1 MNLFQLLM
9 LVILYLLYPVKQ
21 SLATNTESQLI
32 RDLLDKYIEPSTRP
46 VRDHTHNV
54 TVTIRLLVSQVIEIN
69 EKRQEITVSGWFRM
83 LWKDEFMV
91 WDPNDYNNITEIFVE
106 QSALWL
112 PDVTLHNNVD
122 GEFEQIKKSLHLR
135 VNNDGM
141 VHLGTPMIVK
151 SFCKMYLKYFP
162 FDEQK
167 CALEFEPWIY
177 HAKQQDLIPETGSES
192 QQTEFNPNGA
202 WSLKD
207 VSVQYIPEKYNC
219 CPEPFSKVVFTI
231 ILKRRERFFVEI
243 ILLPCCLLSILTMFV
258 FLLPPESGEKMS
270 FGVSTLLSILLFQQ
284 MISDALPPSADSTP
298 ILQIYFTML
307 TCMSCISIVC
317 SAVLLNIYNCNQPE
331 DIPKWLASI
340 LFGKVGKA
348 IGRKTSAY
356 YYNEQIFQKE
366 MDTGNENMAYSN
378 SDASVYSVKQSLAT
392 NTESQLIRDLLDKYI
407 EPSTRPVRD
416 HKNNVTVTIRLLV
429 SQVIEINEKRQE
441 ITVSGWFKMLWKD
454 EFMVWDPNDY
464 NNITEIFVEQSALWL
479 PDVTLY
485 NNVDGEFEQIK
496 RSLHLRVN
504 NEGTVHLT
512 TPMIVKSFCKMYLKY
527 FPFDEQKCALEFAP
541 WNYHIKQQ
549 DLIPETGSESQQTQ
563 FNPNGAWSLKDVS
576 VQYITEKYNC
586 CPEPFSKVVFTI
598 ILKRRERFF
607 VEIILLPCCLLSI
620 LTMFVFLLP
629 PESGE
634 KMSFGVSTLL
644 SILLFQQMISDA
656 LPPSADSTPILQIYF
671 TMLTCMSCISIVCS
685 AVLLNIYNRNQPED
699 IPKWLASI
707 LFGKVGKAIGRKT
720 SAYYCNEHIFQK
732 QMDTGNENTAYS
744 NSDASVYSG
753 RFISITQ
760 FDERIK
766 YISDPAINSTPEELK
781 LILNEMRLYS
791 NEYKKEELN
800 NFKKENW
807 RNVAILV
814 DRLLFIVLFI
824 VVVIVTITVILL
836 IISGK

>member
-1 MNLFQLLM
+1 MTTTLPRFSWNSQRYDSRIVDGEFEQIKRSLHLRDLIPETGSESQQTEFNPNGAWSLKDVSVQYIPEQFNCCPEPFSKVVFTITLKRRERFFVEIILLPCCLFVFVLPPESGEKMSFGVSTLLSILLFQQMISDALPPSADSTPILQIYFTMLTSMSCISIVCSAVLLNIYNRNQPEDIPKW
-9 LVILYLLYPVKQ
+9 LASILFGKVGKAIGRKTSAYYCNEHIFQKEMDTGNENTAYSNSDASVYSVKQ

-69 EKRQEITVSGWFRM
+69 EKRQEITVSGWFKM

-135 VNNDGM
+135 VNNDGT

-162 FDEQK
+162 SDEQK
-167 CALEFEPWIY
+167 CALEFEHWNY

-307 TCMSCISIVC
+307 TCMSCISIV
-317 SAVLLNIYNCNQPE
+317 
-331 DIPKWLASI
+331 
-340 LFGKVGKA
+340 
-348 IGRKTSAY
+348 
-356 YYNEQIFQKE
+356 
-366 MDTGNENMAYSN
+366 
-378 SDASVYSVKQSLAT
+378 
-392 NTESQLIRDLLDKYI
+392 
-407 EPSTRPVRD
+407 
-416 HKNNVTVTIRLLV
+416 H
-429 SQVIEINEKRQE
+429 
-441 ITVSGWFKMLWKD
+441 
-454 EFMVWDPNDY
+454 
-464 NNITEIFVEQSALWL
+464 
-479 PDVTLY
+479 
-485 NNVDGEFEQIK
+485 
-496 RSLHLRVN
+496 
-504 NEGTVHLT
+504 
-512 TPMIVKSFCKMYLKY
+512 
-527 FPFDEQKCALEFAP
+527 
-541 WNYHIKQQ
+541 
-549 DLIPETGSESQQTQ
+549 
-563 FNPNGAWSLKDVS
+563 
-576 VQYITEKYNC
+576 
-586 CPEPFSKVVFTI
+586 
-598 ILKRRERFF
+598 
-607 VEIILLPCCLLSI
+607 
-620 LTMFVFLLP
+620 
-629 PESGE
+629 
-634 KMSFGVSTLL
+634 
-644 SILLFQQMISDA
+644 
-656 LPPSADSTPILQIYF
+656 
-671 TMLTCMSCISIVCS
+671 VCS

-720 SAYYCNEHIFQK
+720 SAYYYNEHIFQK
-732 QMDTGNENTAYS
+732 EMDTGNENTAYS

-753 RFISITQ
+753 RSISITQ

-781 LILNEMRLYS
+781 LILNELRLHS

-800 NFKKENW
+800 NSKKENW

-824 VVVIVTITVILL
+824 VVVIVTITVTLL